1 MHVAPG
7 RAICCALA
15 ALILVAAAY
24 TGWLAASRPTAAG
37 LPAAL
42 GTEVGG
48 VLGAM
53 LRSPRRPTLSQP
65 LPPRLP
71 PDSAEETPRVDTS
84 NGAEMTTE

>member
-1 MHVAPG
+1 MHVVPG

-15 ALILVAAAY
+15 ALFLVAAAY
-24 TGWLAASRPTAAG
+24 TGWLAASRPTATG

-53 LRSPRRPTLSQP
+53 LRSQRRPTL
-65 LPPRLP
+65 PPPLP

-84 NGAEMTTE
+84 NGAEMATE

>member
-1 MHVAPG
+1 MHVVPG

-53 LRSPRRPTLSQP
+53 LRSPRRPTLPS
-65 LPPRLP
+65 RLP

-84 NGAEMTTE
+84 NGAEMATE

>member
-1 MHVAPG
+1 MHVVPG

-65 LPPRLP
+65 LSLP

>member
-1 MHVAPG
+1 MHVVPG

-15 ALILVAAAY
+15 ALILVAATY

-53 LRSPRRPTLSQP
+53 LRSPRRPTLPQP
-65 LPPRLP
+65 LPQPR
-71 PDSAEETPRVDTS
+71 DSAE
-84 NGAEMTTE
+84 

>member
-65 LPPRLP
+65 LPRP

-84 NGAEMTTE
+84 NGAEMATE